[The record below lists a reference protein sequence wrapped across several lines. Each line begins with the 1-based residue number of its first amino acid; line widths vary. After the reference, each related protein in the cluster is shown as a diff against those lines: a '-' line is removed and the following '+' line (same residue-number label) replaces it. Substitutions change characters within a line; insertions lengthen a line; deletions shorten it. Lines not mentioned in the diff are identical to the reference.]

1 MGIELPSHGEEH
13 EQLSPEGRDVK
24 FSETLRELLE
34 AKGYRRKHHIVA
46 EAISV
51 SRSAL
56 SQYLSGKAQ
65 PSFATL
71 IRLANFLDTSLD
83 YLVFG
88 TETVGREVIDPAP
101 VARYVDIALADL
113 RQRSA
118 DHAALVGR
126 ISQVLGS
133 RIDDAARAAVAQ
145 LGGSPAGGLLSDP
158 ETQILEAFSVTSQIV
173 SLSLKDDVVD
183 IGGVTTGGRFVEVV
197 ARNLRQGRSYRFLLL
212 QGARPW
218 RDIADSFRRGL
229 REDGVSD
236 DALARR
242 CLFRET
248 TSVFPVEFVLLDLDL
263 EGFRRED
270 PLLFER
276 LRHAVRADG
285 ALGYVIPPSNDVERF
300 PVMDRKHLE
309 YASICFDS
317 IWTSRTTQA
326 I

>member
-1 MGIELPSHGEEH
+1 
-13 EQLSPEGRDVK
+13 VK
-24 FSETLRELLE
+24 FSETLRELLD
-34 AKGYRRKHHIVA
+34 AKGYGRKHHIVA
-46 EAISV
+46 DAISV

-71 IRLANFLDTSLD
+71 IKLANVLETSLD

-88 TETVGREVIDPAP
+88 AETVGREVIDPTP

-113 RQRSA
+113 RQRAA

-133 RIDDAARAAVAQ
+133 RIDDAAREAVSE

-158 ETQILEAFSVTSQIV
+158 ETQILEAFSVTSLIV

-197 ARNLRQGRSYRFLLL
+197 ARNLRQGRSYRFLLPH
-212 QGARPW
+212 GAKPW
-218 RDIADSFRRGL
+218 PPVADSFRRAL
-229 REDGVSD
+229 RGYGVTD

-248 TSVFPVEFVLLDLDL
+248 TSFLPVEFVLLQLDLD
-263 EGFRRED
+263 GFRREE
-270 PLLFER
+270 PVRFER
-276 LRHAVRADG
+276 LRQAVRGDG

-300 PVMDRKHLE
+300 PVMDQRHLE
-309 YASICFDS
+309 YAASCFDS
-317 IWTSRTTQA
+317 IWASKAAQA

>member
-1 MGIELPSHGEEH
+1 MDLDHPSSGDEH
-13 EQLSPEGRDVK
+13 EHLSPEVRDVK
-24 FSETLRELLE
+24 FSETLRELLD
-34 AKGYRRKHHIVA
+34 AKGYGRKHHIVA
-46 EAISV
+46 DAISV

-71 IRLANFLDTSLD
+71 IKLANVLETSLD

-88 TETVGREVIDPAP
+88 AETVGREVINPTP

-113 RQRSA
+113 RQRAA

-133 RIDDAARAAVAQ
+133 QIDDAARSAVDG
-145 LGGSPAGGLLSDP
+145 LHGTPAGGLLSDP

-183 IGGVTTGGRFVEVV
+183 VGGVTTGGRFVEVV
-197 ARNLRQGRSYRFLLL
+197 ARNLRQGRSYRFLLPE
-212 QGARPW
+212 GARPW
-218 RDIADSFRRGL
+218 QRVADSFRRALKGY
-229 REDGVSD
+229 GVSD

-248 TSVFPVEFVLLDLDL
+248 TSLLPVEFVLLELDL
-263 EGFRRED
+263 ESFRREE
-270 PLLFER
+270 PILFER

-285 ALGYVIPPSNDVERF
+285 AFGYVIPPSNDVERF
-300 PVMDRKHLE
+300 PVMDRRHLE
-309 YASICFDS
+309 YASGCFDS
-317 IWTSRTTQA
+317 IWTSRATQA